1 MENLS
6 VTFRDRHRAFT
17 AVRDVSFA
25 VEPGRTLAIVGESG
39 SGKSVSLLASTGLLP
54 ARATVRGSA
63 LYRGTDLTTL
73 KPGQLRAIRGRHIGF
88 VFQDPLSNLHPL
100 KTIGSQIAEAI
111 TAHERVGRRPLRRRV
126 LDLLGEVGIKDPER
140 RIDDYP
146 NHFSGGMRQRVMIA
160 MAVALNPGLIIA
172 DEPTTALD
180 VTVQA
185 SILKLLRR
193 LQAAHGTALIFVSH
207 DLGVV
212 SDIADD
218 VVVMRGGEAVETAPA
233 SRIYTA
239 PRHEYT
245 RTLLGAARH
254 GPAGDG
260 VAGDGVA
267 GDGVAGDEPA
277 DTAGNGADPAA
288 GPAAS
293 PSAGPAEGPVADP
306 GPLLTVSAVHMS
318 YRRRGRKDS
327 FTALADVSFD
337 VGEREIVGLVGE
349 SGSGKSTVGR
359 IIAGLIRP
367 TAGSVSL
374 RGAVYNEAGGG
385 PARLDASLRPA
396 IQVVF
401 QDPYGSLNPRRR
413 IAATLAEPFVVNTEL
428 PAAQIRARVEALAQ
442 RVELPPSVL
451 DRFPSQLSG
460 GQRQRVAIARA
471 VALGPSVVVA
481 DEPVSALDI
490 TTQAQIVALLRR
502 LRAEL
507 GVSFLFISH
516 DLGVVAD
523 LCERVVVLKDGRV
536 VEEGS
541 TRQVFTG
548 PRHPYTRTL
557 LASIPG
563 RGRLVKVPESHAP
576 DGDDHPHDLGA
587 GPGTGRVAH
596 V

>member
-1 MENLS
+1 MKNLS
-6 VTFRDRHRAFT
+6 VTFQDRDRAFA

-54 ARATVRGSA
+54 ARAVVRGSA
-63 LYRGTDLTTL
+63 LYRGTDLTAL
-73 KPGQLRAIRGRHIGF
+73 RPGQLRAIRGRHIGF

-100 KTIGSQIAEAI
+100 KTVGSQIAEAI
-111 TAHERVGRRPLRRRV
+111 TAHERVGRHPLRRRV
-126 LDLLGEVGIKDPER
+126 LDLLGEVGIKDPGQ

-160 MAVALNPGLIIA
+160 MAIALNPGLIIA

-218 VVVMRGGEAVETAPA
+218 VVVMRDGEAVEAAPA
-233 SRIYTA
+233 SEIYAA

-254 GPAGDG
+254 GPVPVPTGHGPAGHG
-260 VAGDGVA
+260 PAGHGSA
-267 GDGVAGDEPA
+267 GGAAANGTGPSAGRAESPS
-277 DTAGNGADPAA
+277 ADPA
-288 GPAAS
+288 
-293 PSAGPAEGPVADP
+293 
-306 GPLLTVSAVHMS
+306 PLLAISAVHMS

-327 FTALADVSFD
+327 FTALADVSFQ

-359 IIAGLIRP
+359 IIAGLVRP

-374 RGAVYNEAGGG
+374 RGAVYNEVGDG
-385 PARLDASLRPA
+385 PARLDAGLRSA
-396 IQVVF
+396 VQVVF

-413 IAATLAEPFVVNTEL
+413 IAATLAEPFAVNTKL
-428 PAAQIRARVEALAQ
+428 SAPQIRARVEALAR

-451 DRFPSQLSG
+451 ERFPSQLSG

-471 VALGPSVVVA
+471 VALEPAVVVA

-490 TTQAQIVALLRR
+490 TTQAQIIALLRR

-523 LCERVVVLKDGRV
+523 LCERVVVLKDGQV
-536 VEEGS
+536 VEQGP
-541 TRQVFTG
+541 THRVFTDPG
-548 PRHPYTRTL
+548 HPYTRTL

-563 RGRLVKVPESHAP
+563 RGRPAKAPEPHAP
-576 DGDDHPHDLGA
+576 HDDDHPHDLGV
-587 GPGTGRVAH
+587 GPGTDRVAH